1 MQGQKS
7 HSFKL
12 FLWKNIFVVGAGFFA
27 SFLGLGF
34 NSNEASALFVPTL
47 SASVDQAN
55 LQVNGNSVINST
67 DKTTEIPFNFTVNT
81 NNRTGYTA
89 TLSSETDNTALT
101 NATSTVGAKI
111 NSISTNFT
119 LNNLPNNTWGYKFG
133 SSSSYAPI
141 PALST
146 PAQIIQT
153 AGKTNGNESN
163 QLNIGMKL
171 ADNLESGNYTN
182 KLILSFVS
190 NPYQLRAMMTNG
202 PDFNTRVGNLD
213 PNPTYFSGSGWSM
226 PTKEHIKSFKRS
238 TVAPANSVTTINIE
252 DPDLSDYEIKAWYN
266 VADQSVYYY
275 APISTTYLN
284 PNSKGMFQWF
294 TKMETIDLAGFDT
307 SEVTSMNTMFYTM
320 NSLKSIDVS
329 GFNTSNVTDMYAM
342 FDQTGVIEQLNVS
355 NFDTSKV
362 TNMGYM
368 FFSLP
373 RVRELDLTN
382 FDTRNVTN
390 MYGMF
395 DDMTDVTKIKFSDKF
410 DTSNVTNMGRMFS
423 RMKSIQQ
430 LDLSHFNTGNV
441 IDMAAMF
448 LNSSAL
454 TSLDLSSFDTRN
466 VEFMNLM
473 FQGVAGISRLR
484 LNNFNTEKVKDM
496 NAMFAYMS
504 ELEDLD
510 VSSFDTRRVT
520 NMYGMFSGAKKLRSL
535 NVTNFNTNEVTNMG
549 YMFTNMAALENLNIN
564 NFNTSA
570 VTNMNNM
577 FSGMTNLR
585 SLNLSNFDTSN
596 VKDMGGMFHN
606 MKTITELNLSN
617 FNTSNVLGMEAMFYN
632 MTALKTLDISN
643 FETSQVGSMK
653 SIFATA
659 DGDSLERIYVNNDFN
674 TARLTSYMD
683 YTNMF
688 TGRNKL
694 RGGNGSY
701 LSDPATADLTWL
713 RVNRPGVQGYFTRKS

>member
-1 MQGQKS
+1 MLVFS
-7 HSFKL
+7 L
-12 FLWKNIFVVGAGFFA
+12 L
-27 SFLGLGF
+27 FLGLGF

-153 AGKTNGNESN
+153 AAKTNGNESN
-163 QLNIGMKL
+163 QLSIGMKL

-275 APISTTYLN
+275 APVSTTYLN

-329 GFNTSNVTDMYAM
+329 GFNTSNVIDMYAM

-355 NFDTSKV
+355 SFDTSNV
-362 TNMGYM
+362 TDMKWM
-368 FFSLP
+368 FFGLA
-373 RVRELDLTN
+373 RIKKLDLTN
-382 FDTRNVTN
+382 FNTSRVTN

-395 DDMTDVTKIKFSDKF
+395 DAMTDVSEIKFGTNF
-410 DTSNVTNMGRMFS
+410 NTRNVTNMGRMFS
-423 RMKSIQQ
+423 RTSSIQQ

-441 IDMAAMF
+441 TAMNDMFSLM
-448 LNSSAL
+448 
-454 TSLDLSSFDTRN
+454 TSLT
-466 VEFMNLM
+466 
-473 FQGVAGISRLR
+473 QI
-484 LNNFNTEKVKDM
+484 NF
-496 NAMFAYMS
+496 
-504 ELEDLD
+504 
-510 VSSFDTRRVT
+510 
-520 NMYGMFSGAKKLRSL
+520 GA
-535 NVTNFNTNEVTNMG
+535 
-549 YMFTNMAALENLNIN
+549 
-564 NFNTSA
+564 
-570 VTNMNNM
+570 
-577 FSGMTNLR
+577 
-585 SLNLSNFDTSN
+585 NFDTSN
-596 VKDMGGMFHN
+596 VTDMTGMFYQS
-606 MKTITELNLSN
+606 TSLVNLDLSH
-617 FNTSNVLGMEAMFYN
+617 FNTKKVKSMISMFSQ
-632 MTALKTLDISN
+632 MSGLTILDISN
-643 FETSQVGSMK
+643 FETPSLENAGSM
-653 SIFATA
+653 FAI
-659 DGDSLERIYVNNDFN
+659 DPGFSDNLEKIYVNQDFD
-674 TARLTSYMD
+674 TSKLTSS
-683 YTNMF
+683 TNAF
-688 TGRNKL
+688 IRRNRL

-701 LSDPATADLTWL
+701 LSDPSTADKTWF
-713 RVNRPGVQGYFTRKS
+713 RVDRPGVQGYFTRKS